1 VRSRAGN
8 GRGAEALTGV
18 RLGIFGGTFDPPHIG
33 HLLAASDAFEV
44 LDLDR
49 LLFVP
54 AAAQPFKVGR
64 VWATPAQRRRMLELM
79 VAEDPRFAVDP
90 IEMNRDG
97 LSYTVDTLAAL
108 SEREPGAV
116 LVLLIGEDLA
126 GQIASWR
133 APERIAALAEIVVM
147 TRASEPERSDEA
159 AAGGAPDGLRRIR
172 TRRVDVSSTEIRA
185 RVHDGHSI
193 HGFVTEAVAGFIA
206 TAGLY
211 R

>member
-1 VRSRAGN
+1 MRARAGYR
-8 GRGAEALTGV
+8 RGPEALTGV

-33 HLLAASDAFEV
+33 HLLAASDAFEA
-44 LDLDR
+44 LQLDR

-64 VWATPAQRRRMLELM
+64 VWATPEQRRRMLELM
-79 VAEDPRFAVDP
+79 VADDSRFVVDP
-90 IEMNRDG
+90 IEMNRGG
-97 LSYTVDTLAAL
+97 LSYTVDTLTEL
-108 SEREPGAV
+108 SEREAGAV
-116 LVLLIGEDLA
+116 LLLLIGEDLA

-133 APERIAALAEIVVM
+133 AAERIAALAEIVVL
-147 TRASEPERSDEA
+147 TRAAEPERPSET
-159 AAGGAPDGLRRIR
+159 AGGTVPDGLRRIR
-172 TRRVDVSSTEIRA
+172 TRRVDVSATEIRA

-193 HGFVTEAVAGFIA
+193 HGFVAEAVAGFIA

>member
-1 VRSRAGN
+1 MRTGAGH
-8 GRGAEALTGV
+8 RLRPEALTGV
-18 RLGIFGGTFDPPHIG
+18 RLGIFGGTFDPPHVG
-33 HLLAASDAFEV
+33 HLLAASDAFEALV
-44 LDLDR
+44 LDR

-64 VWATPAQRRRMLELM
+64 VWATAEQRRRMLELM
-79 VAEDPRFAVDP
+79 VAGDPRFIVDP
-90 IEMNRDG
+90 IELNRGG
-97 LSYTVDTLAAL
+97 LSYTVDTLTAL
-108 SEREPGAV
+108 SEREPGAA

-126 GQIASWR
+126 GQIGSWR
-133 APERIAALAEIVVM
+133 APERIAALADIVVL
-147 TRASEPERSDEA
+147 TRAGEPDGSSEV
-159 AAGGAPDGLRRIR
+159 AAGAAPRGLRRVR
-172 TRRVDVSSTEIRA
+172 TRRVDMSATEIRA

>member
-1 VRSRAGN
+1 MRTGAGH
-8 GRGAEALTGV
+8 RLRPEALTGV
-18 RLGIFGGTFDPPHIG
+18 RLGIFGGTFDPPHVG
-33 HLLAASDAFEV
+33 HLLAASDAFEALV
-44 LDLDR
+44 LDR

-64 VWATPAQRRRMLELM
+64 VWATAEQRRRMLELM
-79 VAEDPRFAVDP
+79 VAGDPRFIVDP
-90 IEMNRDG
+90 IELNRGG
-97 LSYTVDTLAAL
+97 LSYTVDTLTAL
-108 SEREPGAV
+108 SEREPGAA

-126 GQIASWR
+126 GQIGSWR
-133 APERIAALAEIVVM
+133 APERIAALADIVVL
-147 TRASEPERSDEA
+147 TRASEPDGSSEA
-159 AAGGAPDGLRRIR
+159 AAGAVPRRLRRVR
-172 TRRVDVSSTEIRA
+172 TRRVDVSATEIRA

>member
-1 VRSRAGN
+1 MRTGAGH
-8 GRGAEALTGV
+8 RLRPEALTGV
-18 RLGIFGGTFDPPHIG
+18 RLGIFGGTFDPPHVG
-33 HLLAASDAFEV
+33 HLLAASDAFEALV
-44 LDLDR
+44 LDR

-64 VWATPAQRRRMLELM
+64 VWATAEQRRRMLELM
-79 VAEDPRFAVDP
+79 VAGDPRFIVDP
-90 IEMNRDG
+90 IELNRGG
-97 LSYTVDTLAAL
+97 LSYTVDTLTAL
-108 SEREPGAV
+108 SEREPGAA

-126 GQIASWR
+126 GQIGSWR
-133 APERIAALAEIVVM
+133 APERIAALADIVVL
-147 TRASEPERSDEA
+147 TRAGEPDGSSEA
-159 AAGGAPDGLRRIR
+159 AAGAVPRRLRRVR
-172 TRRVDVSSTEIRA
+172 TRRVDVSATEIRA